1 VGCVDGR
8 VLQIGLR
15 VPSKPKIGFEFDM
28 DQDVTCVQVINEQY
42 LFCGQAKGLINIIDI
57 KTRTSKG

>member
-1 VGCVDGR
+1 M
-8 VLQIGLR
+8 QIGLR